1 MKLIQVLS
9 LSNDSIKILIN
20 MNVSKKETSI
30 FIEIVFS
37 VLFAIFFL
45 PYFYDNRFE
54 IYDLDT
60 SMIKLVEIIVFS
72 IIYFSLAYTLLE
84 IFIRKKVINDERD
97 ILIDLKSY
105 KLGYLLYEISLFS
118 FIGII
123 ISSQMYQNNGGLV
136 FLVVLWLVLVSF
148 IKSVYQLY
156 LYRTS

>member
-1 MKLIQVLS
+1 
-9 LSNDSIKILIN
+9 
-20 MNVSKKETSI
+20 MNISKKEISI
-30 FIEIVFS
+30 FIEIVFGI
-37 VLFAIFFL
+37 LFAIFFL
-45 PYFYDNRFE
+45 SYFYDNRFA
-54 IYDLDT
+54 IYDFDT
-60 SMIKLVEIIVFS
+60 SIIKLVEIIVFS
-72 IIYFSLAYTLLE
+72 IIYFSLTYTLLE
-84 IFIRKKVINDERD
+84 IFIRKKIINDERD

>member
-1 MKLIQVLS
+1 
-9 LSNDSIKILIN
+9 
-20 MNVSKKETSI
+20 MNFSKKELSI

-54 IYDLDT
+54 IYDFDT
-60 SMIKLVEIIVFS
+60 SIIKLIEIIVFS
-72 IIYFSLAYTLLE
+72 IIYFSLTYTLLE

-97 ILIDLKSY
+97 TLIDLKSY
-105 KLGYLLYEISLFS
+105 KMGYLLYEISLFS
-118 FIGII
+118 FIGIV
-123 ISSQMYQNNGGLV
+123 ISSQMYQNNGGLI
-136 FLVVLWLVLVSF
+136 FLIVLWLVLVSF

>member
-1 MKLIQVLS
+1 
-9 LSNDSIKILIN
+9 
-20 MNVSKKETSI
+20 MNFSKKELSI

-37 VLFAIFFL
+37 ILFAIFFL

-54 IYDLDT
+54 TYDLNT
-60 SMIKLVEIIVFS
+60 SVNKLIQITIFS

-84 IFIRKKVINDERD
+84 IFIRNKIINDERD

-105 KLGYLLYEISLFS
+105 KMGYILYEISLFS

-123 ISSQMYQNNGGLV
+123 ISAQMYQNNGGLI
-136 FLVVLWLVLVSF
+136 FLIVLWLVLVSF
-148 IKSVYQLY
+148 IKSAYQLY

>member
-1 MKLIQVLS
+1 
-9 LSNDSIKILIN
+9 
-20 MNVSKKETSI
+20 MNISKKEISI
-30 FIEIVFS
+30 FIEIVFGI
-37 VLFAIFFL
+37 LFAIFFL

-54 IYDLDT
+54 IYDFDT
-60 SMIKLVEIIVFS
+60 SIIKLVEIIVFS
-72 IIYFSLAYTLLE
+72 IIYFSLTYTLLE

-105 KLGYLLYEISLFS
+105 KMGYLLYEISLFS
-118 FIGII
+118 FIGIV

>member
-1 MKLIQVLS
+1 
-9 LSNDSIKILIN
+9 
-20 MNVSKKETSI
+20 MNISKKEISI

-45 PYFYDNRFE
+45 PYFYENRFE
-54 IYDLDT
+54 TYEFETYYLYI
-60 SMIKLVEIIVFS
+60 SKPIEIIVFS

-105 KLGYLLYEISLFS
+105 KLGYILYEISLFS

-123 ISSQMYQNNGGLV
+123 VSSQMYQNNGGLV
-136 FLVVLWLVLVSF
+136 FLIVLWLVLVSF

>member
-1 MKLIQVLS
+1 
-9 LSNDSIKILIN
+9 
-20 MNVSKKETSI
+20 MNFSKKELSI

-45 PYFYDNRFE
+45 SYFYDNRFE
-54 IYDLDT
+54 TYEFETYDLNI
-60 SMIKLVEIIVFS
+60 SKPIEIIVFS

-105 KLGYLLYEISLFS
+105 KLGYILYEISLFS

-136 FLVVLWLVLVSF
+136 FLIVVWLLIVSF
-148 IKSVYQLY
+148 IKSAYQLY

>member
-1 MKLIQVLS
+1 
-9 LSNDSIKILIN
+9 
-20 MNVSKKETSI
+20 MNISKKEISI

-37 VLFAIFFL
+37 VFFAIFFL

-72 IIYFSLAYTLLE
+72 IIYFSLTYTLLE

-97 ILIDLKSY
+97 TLIDLKSY
-105 KLGYLLYEISLFS
+105 KMGYLLYEISLFS
-118 FIGII
+118 FIGIV

>member
-1 MKLIQVLS
+1 
-9 LSNDSIKILIN
+9 
-20 MNVSKKETSI
+20 MNISKKEISI
-30 FIEIVFS
+30 FIEIVFGI
-37 VLFAIFFL
+37 LFAIFFL
-45 PYFYDNRFE
+45 PYFYENRFE
-54 IYDLDT
+54 IYDFDT
-60 SMIKLVEIIVFS
+60 SIDKLIEIIIFS
-72 IIYFSLAYTLLE
+72 VIYFSLSYTLLE

>member
-1 MKLIQVLS
+1 
-9 LSNDSIKILIN
+9 
-20 MNVSKKETSI
+20 MNISKKEISI
-30 FIEIVFS
+30 FIEIVFGI
-37 VLFAIFFL
+37 LFAIFFL

-54 IYDLDT
+54 IYDFDT
-60 SMIKLVEIIVFS
+60 SIIKLVEIIVFS
-72 IIYFSLAYTLLE
+72 IIYFSLTYTLLE
-84 IFIRKKVINDERD
+84 IFIRKKIINDERD

>member
-1 MKLIQVLS
+1 
-9 LSNDSIKILIN
+9 
-20 MNVSKKETSI
+20 MNISKKEISI
-30 FIEIVFS
+30 FIEIVFGI
-37 VLFAIFFL
+37 LFAIFFL
-45 PYFYDNRFE
+45 PYFYDNRFG

-72 IIYFSLAYTLLE
+72 IIYFSLTYTLLE

-97 ILIDLKSY
+97 TLIDLKSY
-105 KLGYLLYEISLFS
+105 KMGYLLYEISLFS
-118 FIGII
+118 FIGIV

-136 FLVVLWLVLVSF
+136 FLVVLCLVLVSF

>member
-1 MKLIQVLS
+1 
-9 LSNDSIKILIN
+9 
-20 MNVSKKETSI
+20 MNVSKKEISI

-136 FLVVLWLVLVSF
+136 FLIVLWLVLVSF

>member
-1 MKLIQVLS
+1 
-9 LSNDSIKILIN
+9 
-20 MNVSKKETSI
+20 MNVSKKEISI

-97 ILIDLKSY
+97 TLIDLKSY
-105 KLGYLLYEISLFS
+105 KMGYLLYEISLFS
-118 FIGII
+118 FIGIV

>member
-1 MKLIQVLS
+1 
-9 LSNDSIKILIN
+9 
-20 MNVSKKETSI
+20 MNVSKKEISI

-105 KLGYLLYEISLFS
+105 KLGYILYEISLFS

>member
-1 MKLIQVLS
+1 
-9 LSNDSIKILIN
+9 
-20 MNVSKKETSI
+20 MNFSKKELSI

-54 IYDLDT
+54 IYDFDT
-60 SMIKLVEIIVFS
+60 SIIKLVEIIVFS
-72 IIYFSLAYTLLE
+72 IIYFSLTYTLLE

-97 ILIDLKSY
+97 TLIDLKSY
-105 KLGYLLYEISLFS
+105 KMGYLLYEISLFS
-118 FIGII
+118 FIGIV

>member
-1 MKLIQVLS
+1 
-9 LSNDSIKILIN
+9 
-20 MNVSKKETSI
+20 MNISKKEISI
-30 FIEIVFS
+30 FIEIVFGI
-37 VLFAIFFL
+37 LFAIFFL

-54 IYDLDT
+54 IYDFDT
-60 SMIKLVEIIVFS
+60 SIIKLVEIIVFS
-72 IIYFSLAYTLLE
+72 IIYFSLTYTLLE

-123 ISSQMYQNNGGLV
+123 ISSQMYQNNGGLI
-136 FLVVLWLVLVSF
+136 FLIVLWLVLVSF

>member
-1 MKLIQVLS
+1 
-9 LSNDSIKILIN
+9 
-20 MNVSKKETSI
+20 MNISKKEISI
-30 FIEIVFS
+30 FIEIVFGI
-37 VLFAIFFL
+37 LFAIFFL

-72 IIYFSLAYTLLE
+72 IIYFSLTYTLLE

-97 ILIDLKSY
+97 TLIDLKSY
-105 KLGYLLYEISLFS
+105 KMGYLLYEISLFS
-118 FIGII
+118 FIGIV

>member
-20 MNVSKKETSI
+20 MNVSKKEISI

>member
-1 MKLIQVLS
+1 
-9 LSNDSIKILIN
+9 
-20 MNVSKKETSI
+20 
-30 FIEIVFS
+30 
-37 VLFAIFFL
+37 
-45 PYFYDNRFE
+45 
-54 IYDLDT
+54 
-60 SMIKLVEIIVFS
+60 MIKLVEIIVFS

-105 KLGYLLYEISLFS
+105 KMGYILYEISLFS

-123 ISSQMYQNNGGLV
+123 ISSQMYQNNGGLI
-136 FLVVLWLVLVSF
+136 FLIVLWLVLVSF

>member
-1 MKLIQVLS
+1 
-9 LSNDSIKILIN
+9 
-20 MNVSKKETSI
+20 MNFSKKELSI

-37 VLFAIFFL
+37 VLFTIFFL

-54 IYDLDT
+54 TYDLNA
-60 SMIKLVEIIVFS
+60 SLSKLIEIIVFS

-84 IFIRKKVINDERD
+84 IFIKKKVINDERD

-105 KLGYLLYEISLFS
+105 KMGYILYEISLFS

-123 ISSQMYQNNGGLV
+123 ISSQMYQNNGGLI
-136 FLVVLWLVLVSF
+136 FLIVLWLVLVSF

>member
-1 MKLIQVLS
+1 
-9 LSNDSIKILIN
+9 
-20 MNVSKKETSI
+20 MNVSKKEISI